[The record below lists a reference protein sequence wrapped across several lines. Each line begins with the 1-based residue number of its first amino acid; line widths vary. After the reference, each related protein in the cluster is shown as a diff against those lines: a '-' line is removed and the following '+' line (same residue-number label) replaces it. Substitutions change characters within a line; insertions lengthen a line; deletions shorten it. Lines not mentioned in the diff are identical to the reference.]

1 MNKYVLYRHIT
12 YIQGNGSGSSYQI
25 TLDPVPDPVSVL
37 GARIRIQGT
46 KYAKNKLFLML
57 IIRRYYD

>member
-1 MNKYVLYRHIT
+1 MNKYILYRHIT
-12 YIQGNGSGSSYQI
+12 YIQGYGSGSSYQI

-46 KYAKNKLFLML
+46 KYAKINFSKC
-57 IIRRYYD
+57 